1 MIPRRK
7 SQPSKMLAVLK
18 TCRVAFLSL
27 VIFSFISN
35 ALMLTGP
42 LFMLQVYDRVLNSG
56 SIPTLVALL
65 LLVIILF
72 ALYGFLE
79 FIRTRV
85 LVRVSR
91 VLEEALRE
99 RIFDVVS
106 YHALK
111 QTPNVRLSPMQD
123 MQAIRQFLQS
133 PGPLAFMD
141 MPWSPFYL
149 GVIYMLHPYLGLFA
163 TAAVFVLITI
173 AVVNDRITRRHAQEA
188 QLAAAKASTLS
199 EEARRNVEVASVLG
213 MLGVLRDRWKTI
225 QGAALDA
232 LTKSSDRGG
241 MLSSMSK
248 ALRLLMQS
256 CILGLGAYLAVKQE
270 VSPGAMIAASIIMS
284 RALQPVEMAVA
295 QWAGFQAFRR
305 AWVRLN
311 VMLDETPEAGQ
322 RMALPAPAGTLKA
335 ENLIGYIPGVEKP
348 IVSGISFE
356 LPAGTGLGIIGPTGA
371 GKTTLARLLVGLWPH
386 KRGTVRIDGQRWS
399 SGMPN
404 NWGVTWAPAEEVEL
418 FDGTIGQNIARFAV
432 DARPEDIVAA
442 AEEAKAHDFILN
454 LPTATTPPSARA
466 PSVCRPASARGSA
479 SPVPFTA
486 TRWWWCWTN
495 PTPTSMPR
503 AKARFYRPLPMS
515 AVAAAP
521 SLSSPIAP
529 APSPRSTCSW
539 CRGPVRSIAYGPR
552 DEVLKKVLAR
562 PVTTSGQPGGLSVV
576 SERPD
581 RP

>member
-1 MIPRRK
+1 MIPRGK

-18 TCRVAFLSL
+18 TCRVAFGSL
-27 VIFSFISN
+27 IIFSFVSN

-56 SIPTLVALL
+56 SIPTLLALL

-72 ALYGFLE
+72 SLYGFLE
-79 FIRTRV
+79 FIRSRV

-91 VLEEALRE
+91 VVEEALRE

-106 YHALK
+106 FHALK
-111 QTPNVRLSPMQD
+111 QTPNVRLTPMQD

-149 GVIYMLHPYLGLFA
+149 AVIYMLHPYLGLFA
-163 TAAVFVLITI
+163 TGAIVVLIAI
-173 AVVNDRITRRHAQEA
+173 AAVNDRVTRRHATEA
-188 QLAAAKASTLS
+188 QVAAAKASTLS

-213 MLGVLRDRWKTI
+213 MLGVLRDRWKII
-225 QGAALDA
+225 QGSALDA

-241 MLSSMSK
+241 MLTSMSK

-256 CILGLGAYLAVKQE
+256 CILGLGAYLAVRQE

-284 RALQPVEMAVA
+284 RALQPVELAVS

-311 VMLDETPEAGQ
+311 TMLNETPEPGE
-322 RMALPAPAGTLKA
+322 RMALPTPTGTLKA

-348 IVSGISFE
+348 IISGISFE
-356 LPAGTGLGIIGPTGA
+356 LKAGTGLGIIGPTGA

-386 KRGTVRIDGQRWS
+386 KRGTVRIDGATLEQWDPEQL
-399 SGMPN
+399 GHYLGYLPQ
-404 NWGVTWAPAEEVEL
+404 EVEL
-418 FDGTIGQNIARFAV
+418 FDGTIGQNIARFTV

-442 AEEAKAHDFILN
+442 AEEAKAHDFILSLPNGYNTLIGEGAQRLSAGERQRVGLARALYGNPVVVVLDEPNAN
-454 LPTATTPPSARA
+454 LDAEGESALLQAIANVRNRGGTVIVVAHRPSAIAALDMLMVLRA
-466 PSVCRPASARGSA
+466 GQA
-479 SPVPFTA
+479 
-486 TRWWWCWTN
+486 
-495 PTPTSMPR
+495 
-503 AKARFYRPLPMS
+503 
-515 AVAAAP
+515 
-521 SLSSPIAP
+521 
-529 APSPRSTCSW
+529 
-539 CRGPVRSIAYGPR
+539 IAYGPR

-562 PVTTSGQPGGLSVV
+562 PVTTTGQPGGLSVV
-576 SERPD
+576 SEKA
-581 RP
+581 

>member
-1 MIPRRK
+1 MIPRGK

-27 VIFSFISN
+27 VIFSFVSN

-72 ALYGFLE
+72 SLYGFLE

-85 LVRVSR
+85 LVRISR
-91 VLEEALRE
+91 VLEEALRD
-99 RIFDVVS
+99 RIFDVVTF
-106 YHALK
+106 HALR

-133 PGPLAFMD
+133 PGPLAFLD

-149 GVIYMLHPYLGLFA
+149 AVIYLLHPYLGLFA
-163 TAAVFVLITI
+163 TGAVIVLISI
-173 AVVNDRITRRHAQEA
+173 AMVNDRITRRHAQEA
-188 QLAAAKASTLS
+188 QLAAARASTLS

-213 MLGVLRDRWKTI
+213 MLGALRDRWKTI
-225 QGAALDA
+225 QGSALDA

-241 MLSSMSK
+241 MLTSMSK

-305 AWVRLN
+305 AWLRLN
-311 VMLDETPEAGQ
+311 VLLNETPEQGQ
-322 RMALPAPAGTLKA
+322 RMALPVPAGALRA

-348 IVSGISFE
+348 VVSGISFE

-386 KRGTVRIDGQRWS
+386 KRGTVRIDGATLEQWD
-399 SGMPN
+399 
-404 NWGVTWAPAEEVEL
+404 AEQLGRHLGYLPQEVEL

-442 AEEAKAHDFILN
+442 AVEAKAHNFILN
-454 LPTATTPPSARA
+454 LPQGYNTRIGEGAQRLSAGERQRVGLARALYGNPVVVVLDEPNANLDAEGESALLAAITNVRRRGGTVIVVAHRPSAIAALDMLMVLRA
-466 PSVCRPASARGSA
+466 GQA
-479 SPVPFTA
+479 
-486 TRWWWCWTN
+486 
-495 PTPTSMPR
+495 
-503 AKARFYRPLPMS
+503 
-515 AVAAAP
+515 
-521 SLSSPIAP
+521 
-529 APSPRSTCSW
+529 
-539 CRGPVRSIAYGPR
+539 IAYGPR

-576 SERPD
+576 SEKA
-581 RP
+581 

>member
-322 RMALPAPAGTLKA
+322 RMALPAPVGALSA

-348 IVSGISFE
+348 IISGISFE

-386 KRGTVRIDGQRWS
+386 KRGTVRIDGAALEQWD
-399 SGMPN
+399 
-404 NWGVTWAPAEEVEL
+404 AEQLGRHLGYLPQEVEL

-442 AEEAKAHDFILN
+442 AEEAKAHNFILN
-454 LPTATTPPSARA
+454 LPHGYNTAIGEGAQRLSAGERQRVGLARALYGNPAVVVLDEPNANLDAEGESALLQAIANVRNRRGTVIVVAHRPSAIAALDMLMVLRA
-466 PSVCRPASARGSA
+466 GQ
-479 SPVPFTA
+479 
-486 TRWWWCWTN
+486 
-495 PTPTSMPR
+495 
-503 AKARFYRPLPMS
+503 
-515 AVAAAP
+515 
-521 SLSSPIAP
+521 
-529 APSPRSTCSW
+529 
-539 CRGPVRSIAYGPR
+539 SIAYGPR

-562 PVTTSGQPGGLSVV
+562 PVSTSGQPGGLSVV
-576 SERPD
+576 AEKA
-581 RP
+581 

>member
-1 MIPRRK
+1 MIPRSK

-27 VIFSFISN
+27 VIFSFVSN

-56 SIPTLVALL
+56 SIPTLMALL

-91 VLEEALRE
+91 VLEETLRD
-99 RIFDVVS
+99 RIFNVVS

-163 TAAVFVLITI
+163 TGAIIILIAI
-173 AVVNDRITRRHAQEA
+173 ATVNDRVTRRHAQEA

-213 MLGVLRDRWKTI
+213 MLGVLRDRWMTI

-241 MLSSMSK
+241 MLTSLSK

-311 VMLDETPEAGQ
+311 VMLSETPEPGR

-356 LPAGTGLGIIGPTGA
+356 LAAGTGLGIIGPTGA

-386 KRGTVRIDGQRWS
+386 KRGTVRIDGATLEQWD
-399 SGMPN
+399 
-404 NWGVTWAPAEEVEL
+404 AEQLGRHLGYLPQEVEL

-432 DARPEDIVAA
+432 DAKPEDIVAA
-442 AEEAKAHDFILN
+442 AQEAKAHDFILGLPHGYNTLIGEGAQRLSAGERQRVGLARALYGNPVVVVLDEPNAN
-454 LPTATTPPSARA
+454 LDAEGESALLQAIANVRRRGGTVIVVAHRPSAIAALDMLMVLRA
-466 PSVCRPASARGSA
+466 GQ
-479 SPVPFTA
+479 
-486 TRWWWCWTN
+486 
-495 PTPTSMPR
+495 
-503 AKARFYRPLPMS
+503 
-515 AVAAAP
+515 
-521 SLSSPIAP
+521 
-529 APSPRSTCSW
+529 
-539 CRGPVRSIAYGPR
+539 SIAYGPR

-576 SERPD
+576 SD
-581 RP
+581 KA